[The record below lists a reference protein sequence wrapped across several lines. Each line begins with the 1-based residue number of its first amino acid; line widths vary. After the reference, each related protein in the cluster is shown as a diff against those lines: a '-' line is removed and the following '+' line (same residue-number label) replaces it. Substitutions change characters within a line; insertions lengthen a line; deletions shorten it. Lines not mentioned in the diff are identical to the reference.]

1 VIRGGV
7 VVLYCAR
14 CRPAEAAAPAR
25 STDLEDAADDE
36 AYDVIVVSR
45 PDAGD
50 RGLESASGAVESDGP
65 GANPDGGGEAAVII
79 SPDAS

>member
-1 VIRGGV
+1 M
-7 VVLYCAR
+7 LYCAR
-14 CRPAEAAAPAR
+14 CRPPEAAAPAT
-25 STDLEDAADDE
+25 STDLEDAADDD

-65 GANPDGGGEAAVII
+65 GANPDGAGEPAVII
-79 SPDAS
+79 SPEAS